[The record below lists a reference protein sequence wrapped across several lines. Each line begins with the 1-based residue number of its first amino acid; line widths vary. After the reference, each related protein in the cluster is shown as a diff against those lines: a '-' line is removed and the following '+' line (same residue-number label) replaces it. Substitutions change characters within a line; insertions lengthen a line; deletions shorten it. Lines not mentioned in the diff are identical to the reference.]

1 MKKQFLEKF
10 FLASRATSIRKEI
23 CGIKQQSGESLHEF
37 KKLCVSYPHH
47 QISEQLLIQY
57 FYEGLLPMERNMIDA
72 ASGGALV
79 EKTPKAARVLI
90 ANMASNSQ
98 QFGVWPDYSQRR
110 MNEVNV
116 SSLEKRLDDLTS
128 LVRHMVVGKSEVV
141 KACRI
146 CTMGAHP
153 TDNVSN
159 TSG

>member
-23 CGIKQQSGESLHEF
+23 CGIKQQSGESLHEYWECF
-37 KKLCVSYPHH
+37 KKLCASCPHH

-98 QFGVWPDYSQRR
+98 
-110 MNEVNV
+110 
-116 SSLEKRLDDLTS
+116 
-128 LVRHMVVGKSEVV
+128 
-141 KACRI
+141 
-146 CTMGAHP
+146 
-153 TDNVSN
+153 
-159 TSG
+159 